1 MNKLISLK
9 HLAQNLNK
17 TTNPSNTFKSFYTL
31 SKSPSISPQITPNL
45 ISPHLIQRQLHHC
58 SPKTHAFFSNH
69 VFFKQFSSISHFKGP
84 INSFLGSRICMIR
97 SQFPKFKLSN
107 WSSSHKSNWSSWS
120 QGYSTDNIVLG
131 LIVAN
136 TAVFVLWRVL
146 DRNFMYKNFTI
157 SVDNLKSGRIH
168 TLITSAFSHID
179 LGHIASNMIGLYF
192 FGSNIGRYLGP
203 EYLLKLYFA
212 GAVVGSI
219 FYVVHHAFIVKMFQK
234 HGTFGRDPSKV
245 PGLGASGAVNAIML
259 LDIFLFPKAT
269 LMFDFFIPVP
279 AILLGIYLI
288 GQDVLRMLEGDQQIS
303 GSAHLGGAAVA
314 AAAWLRLKKGRGF
327 RF

>member
-1 MNKLISLK
+1 MNKLITLK
-9 HLAQNLNK
+9 HFTEKLQKSNLIPCNSLHNHSYK
-17 TTNPSNTFKSFYTL
+17 PFYSL
-31 SKSPSISPQITPNL
+31 SRSPSIVPKPSKPPLHCYSPTNYGFY
-45 ISPHLIQRQLHHC
+45 SN
-58 SPKTHAFFSNH
+58 PKFS
-69 VFFKQFSSISHFKGP
+69 KSFSSIPHLKG
-84 INSFLGSRICMIR
+84 NFNTFLGSRLCFLR
-97 SQFPKFKLSN
+97 TQFPKFKPSP
-107 WSSSHKSNWSSWS
+107 WSSNYKRKWSSWS
-120 QGYSTDNIVLG
+120 HGYSSDNIVLG

-146 DRNFMYKNFTI
+146 DRDFMYKNFMI
-157 SVDNLKSGRIH
+157 SLDNIKSGRVH

-179 LGHIASNMIGLYF
+179 MGHIASNMIGLYF
-192 FGSNIGRYLGP
+192 FGSSIGRYLGP
-203 EYLLKLYFA
+203 DYLLKLYFA

-219 FYVVHHAFIVKMFQK
+219 FYVVHHAFFANMFKKQ
-234 HGTFGRDPSKV
+234 GAFERDLSRV

-288 GQDVLRMLEGDQQIS
+288 GQDVLRMVKGDQQIS

-314 AAAWLRLKKGRGF
+314 AAAWLQLKKGRGF